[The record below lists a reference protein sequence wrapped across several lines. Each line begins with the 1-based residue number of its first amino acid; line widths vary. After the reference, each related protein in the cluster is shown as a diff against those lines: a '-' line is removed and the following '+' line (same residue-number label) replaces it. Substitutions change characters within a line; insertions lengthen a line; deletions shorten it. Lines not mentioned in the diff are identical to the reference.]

1 MTAAYLKCAINQLR
15 AATQIFS
22 GCTIKLLT
30 LGRVF
35 LSAAPSNY
43 FTASIYSLSAAPSSR
58 LMAVVSPGRGIGGAA
73 ISKAP
78 KPHTP
83 RTPLKGMRKLDV
95 FSFLFG
101 LRSGGECPHSGPG
114 VFGADAP
121 RNFADSYTVP
131 WETKRPYPAALSA
144 LDPETANHFFM

>member
-1 MTAAYLKCAINQLR
+1 
-15 AATQIFS
+15 
-22 GCTIKLLT
+22 
-30 LGRVF
+30 
-35 LSAAPSNY
+35 
-43 FTASIYSLSAAPSSR
+43 
-58 LMAVVSPGRGIGGAA
+58 MAVVSPGRGIGGAA

-83 RTPLKGMRKLDV
+83 RTPLKGLRKFYI
-95 FSFLFG
+95 FSVLFG

-144 LDPETANHFFM
+144 LDPETANHFSVI

>member
-1 MTAAYLKCAINQLR
+1 
-15 AATQIFS
+15 
-22 GCTIKLLT
+22 
-30 LGRVF
+30 
-35 LSAAPSNY
+35 
-43 FTASIYSLSAAPSSR
+43 
-58 LMAVVSPGRGIGGAA
+58 MAVVSPGRGIGGAA

-83 RTPLKGMRKLDV
+83 RTPLKGLRKPDV
-95 FSFLFG
+95 FSVLFG

-144 LDPETANHFFM
+144 LDPETTNHSSALLDLETANHFSVILDLETANHYSVI